1 MAGQHRGLISA
12 ADHAHLERA
21 ADLAVQ
27 GPAADPNPRVGA
39 VIVAEAEVVGE
50 GFHRGSGTPHAEA
63 VALAQAGEHARGA
76 TVYASLEP
84 CTHHG
89 RTGPCAQALVE
100 AGVQRVVFAT
110 ADPNPAAAGGA
121 DVLRAAGVQVEQVE
135 SPIADD
141 LNRRWAYAVS
151 HHRPFVTWKV
161 GATLDARVAAVDGSS
176 RWITGPQARADVHRL
191 RAECGAIAVGTGTL
205 LTDDP
210 SLTVRDLDSMPVGR
224 QPLRVV
230 VGRRAIPDTAA
241 LRATDEWLQVSS
253 HIPGDTLAALHERK
267 IRHVLLEGG
276 PTLAGSWLRAG
287 QVDEIWAYIAPKLL
301 GSGPSLV
308 SDLGV
313 PTLADAQELDLLDVD
328 RLGDD
333 VRLILRPASHPS
345 PISA

>member
-1 MAGQHRGLISA
+1 MAGQHRGLIDA
-12 ADHAHLERA
+12 ADRAHLERA
-21 ADLAVQ
+21 AGLAAH

-39 VIVAEAEVVGE
+39 VIVADAEVVGE

-63 VALAQAGEHARGA
+63 VALAEAGEHARGA

-89 RTGPCAQALVE
+89 RTGPCAQALVD

-110 ADPNPAAAGGA
+110 ADPNPDAAGGA

-135 SPIADD
+135 HPIADD
-141 LNRRWAYAVS
+141 LNRRWAYAVA
-151 HHRPFVTWKV
+151 HQRPFVTWKV
-161 GATLDARVAAVDGSS
+161 GATLDGRVAASDGSS
-176 RWITGPQARADVHRL
+176 RWITGPEARADVHRL
-191 RAECGAIAVGTGTL
+191 RAECGAIIVGTGTL

-210 SLTVRDLDSMPVGR
+210 SLTVRDLNGAPVGR

-230 VGRRAIPDTAA
+230 VGRRTVPDTAA
-241 LRATDEWLQVSS
+241 LRTTDEWLQVSS
-253 HIPGDTLAALHERK
+253 REPADTLAALQERQ

-276 PTLAGSWLRAG
+276 PTLAASWLRVG
-287 QVDEIWAYIAPKLL
+287 LVDEIWTYLAPKLL

-308 SDLGV
+308 ADLGV

-333 VRLILRPASHPS
+333 VRLVLRPAPHPS